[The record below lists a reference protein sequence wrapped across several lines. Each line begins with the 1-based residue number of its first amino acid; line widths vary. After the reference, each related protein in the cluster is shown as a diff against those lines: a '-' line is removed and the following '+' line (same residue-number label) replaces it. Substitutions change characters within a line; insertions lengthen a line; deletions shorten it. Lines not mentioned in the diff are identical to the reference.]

1 VARRDGM
8 HRLKENLFKVVRR
21 KRGRKNDYVVVR
33 RLEDGDQV
41 IFIEYDLLKW
51 KDLEWGDIQ

>member
-1 VARRDGM
+1 M
-8 HRLKENLFKVVRR
+8 IMWLS
-21 KRGRKNDYVVVR
+21 R

-51 KDLEWGDIQ
+51 KDLEWGDSSMKKKRVGGIV